1 MNHDRTRILTALHNL
16 LPDASVT
23 ESQGSFFWFAAGD
36 EKKRLPFLTLVTR
49 DEYDVASR
57 LSRPGVYRLNVPLS
71 PRRYRERFGSP
82 PAPQADWQLLDTGHD
97 YTALDVL
104 MPHPI
109 YAPMHWV
116 CILNPS
122 RESFQSS
129 GPLLQEAYGRA
140 ARRH

>member
-36 EKKRLPFLTLVTR
+36 EKKRLPFPTLVTR

-71 PRRYRERFGSP
+71 PRQYRERFGSP
-82 PAPQADWQLLDTGHD
+82 PAPQAAWQVLDT
-97 YTALDVL
+97 ALNVL
-104 MPHPI
+104 TPHPL

-116 CILNPS
+116 CILNPGQ
-122 RESFQSS
+122 ESCQSI
-129 GPLLQEAYGRA
+129 GPLLKEAHFRA
-140 ARRH
+140 DKREKR